1 MSVTIIGTLSDD
13 VLESAQDTNTIVGLS
28 GDDTLIGKAGDD
40 LIIGD
45 FIEENLLTGSD
56 TATSF
61 AQFETSSAW
70 TVNAL
75 DDGHSEMTQSVQTVS
90 GAAYTVSFEA
100 AANIGEGYLT
110 GAVEVLWNGEVVG
123 TVDTAEAGFSGFDF
137 DLIGT
142 GGQDA
147 LTFRSVES
155 TSEPSGP
162 TIYTDTPIYYYEK
175 EVEVSGQT
183 VTVRAVAPG
192 QPNLYQVMNGTLN
205 VFDVESQSYTQ
216 AGADATV
223 VINGFGFN
231 QEDDLFYGIA
241 VKDGLDSLGNVVQKT
256 DIMMID
262 AEGNSYRMGE
272 GPYASWTG
280 DFDDK
285 GNLWS
290 FHSSMDRVTVIDV
303 DQLDE
308 AGNPLATVYKFP
320 KELVTD
326 SVWDV
331 AFDASTQKFYGVV
344 KPSSEGAS
352 GKLMIVDTQGV
363 ADGGDP
369 SFSTVELTGTW
380 IGGVLRDGL
389 PAITFGASIVDG
401 DGNLYVGGNGGDH
414 DMDDST
420 ATSGGIYRVNLEDGE
435 STGTLELVTEAPK
448 AYSNDGAADPRS
460 VDPFMER
467 DPGAKVLIR
476 SPELVATVDPSTS
489 YNDTVEAGGGRDD
502 VYGGFGED
510 LIIGASLGDELHG
523 DEGDDALYGGAGPDA
538 SSSTISFYDEAGL
551 RYDQYG
557 NLLPEDDDILFG
569 GAGDDLMSGSAGHDT
584 LDGGEGN
591 DQMTGGTGLDVMYGG
606 AGQDNINGGRE
617 NDILYGG
624 SGADLLDG
632 GSGDDQLFGE
642 EDADSIYAGSGDDTV
657 NGGEGDDTIDAGSG
671 NDQVSGGD
679 GNDRIKSGSGAD
691 VVTAGEGDDYVNAS
705 HGDDFV
711 DGGSGKDTIYLG
723 AGNDVAWGGDG
734 SDRFVFRFEDL
745 DGSEYVIHDFARDA
759 TGLDRLDFRQLDLL
773 SGGIT
778 ADAWIAENVVQ
789 NISGDVTI
797 QLGGLDLVLM
807 DHKDLDEVYLAE
819 VTDGFVF

>member
-1 MSVTIIGTLSDD
+1 MPVTIIGTLSDD
-13 VLESAQDTNTIVGLS
+13 ALESTQDTSKIVGLS

-40 LIIGD
+40 VIIGD
-45 FIEENLLTGSD
+45 FATENLLSGSES
-56 TATSF
+56 ATSF
-61 AQFETSSAW
+61 AQYENGDAW
-70 TVNAL
+70 TVSAL
-75 DDGHSEMTQSVQTVS
+75 ENGHSEMTQSVQTVS

-123 TVDTAEAGFSGFDF
+123 SIDTAAAGFTGFDF
-137 DLIGT
+137 GLIGT

-155 TSEPSGP
+155 ISEPSGP

-175 EVEVSGQT
+175 DVEVSGQP

-216 AGADATV
+216 AGEDATV

-241 VKDGLDSLGNVVQKT
+241 VKDGFDSLGNVVQRT

-262 AEGNSYRMGE
+262 AAGNSYRMGE

-308 AGNPLATVYKFP
+308 TGNPLATVYKFP
-320 KELVTD
+320 KDLVTD
-326 SVWDV
+326 KVWDV
-331 AFDASTQKFYGVV
+331 AFDANTQKFYGVV
-344 KPSSEGAS
+344 KPNSEGAS

-363 ADGGDP
+363 ADGGEL
-369 SFSTVELTGTW
+369 SFSTIELTGTW
-380 IGGVLRDGL
+380 IDGVLMDGL

-420 ATSGGIYRVNLEDGE
+420 ATSGGIYRVILEDGAN
-435 STGTLELVTEAPK
+435 TGTLQLVTEAPK
-448 AYSNDGAADPRS
+448 AYSNDGAADPRAI
-460 VDPFMER
+460 DPFMES

-476 SPELVATVDPSTS
+476 SPELVAAPDPSTS
-489 YNDTVEAGGGRDD
+489 YDDTVEAGGGQDEA
-502 VYGGFGED
+502 YGGFGED
-510 LIIGASLGDELHG
+510 LIIGESLGDELHG
-523 DEGDDALYGGAGPDA
+523 DDGDDALYGGAGPDA
-538 SSSTISFYDEAGL
+538 LSLTSSVYDEAGL

-557 NLLPEDDDILFG
+557 NLLPEDDDVLFG

-584 LDGGEGN
+584 LDGGDGN

-606 AGQDNINGGRE
+606 TGEDNIGGGRE
-617 NDILYGG
+617 NDVLYGG
-624 SGADLLDG
+624 SGADTLDG

-642 EDADSIYAGSGDDTV
+642 EGADLIKAGSGNDTV
-657 NGGEGDDTIDAGSG
+657 FGGSSADTIDAGSG
-671 NDQVSGGD
+671 NDQVTGGV
-679 GNDRIKSGSGAD
+679 GNDRIKSGSGND
-691 VVTAGEGDDYVNAS
+691 VVNAGEGNDYVNAS
-705 HGDDFV
+705 MGDDFV
-711 DGGSGKDTIYLG
+711 DGGSGKDSIYLG
-723 AGNDVAWGGDG
+723 AGNDEAWGGDG
-734 SDRFVFRFEDL
+734 SDRFVFRSEDL
-745 DGSEYVIHDFARDA
+745 DGSEDVIHDFARDN
-759 TGLDRLDFRQLDLL
+759 TGSDRLDFRQLDFL
-773 SGGIT
+773 SGGMT
-778 ADAWIAENVVQ
+778 ADAWIAEFVAQ
-789 NISGDVTI
+789 SASGDVTI
-797 QLGGLDLVLM
+797 ELGGMDLILM
-807 DHKDLDEVYLAE
+807 DHKDLDEAFLTE
-819 VTDGFVF
+819 VTDGILF